1 MSKKILDA
9 FAFRGFDSSRILQRP
24 FFKAWR
30 EKYHV
35 DTDNT
40 DEKILAFATVYFS
53 DIQLTETKN
62 EMLADLLIQLE
73 KAYRLVQRH
82 ANAMDGR
89 LENYR
94 RRVMQSNSDDIVAVK
109 RKIERAENLSQ
120 KYILRISRA
129 IGDLKSTV
137 KKFWLASEQ
146 DLQSE
151 YRRRFGERLKQARE
165 KAGLS
170 RKDLGDATR
179 ITANGFGLYE
189 TGKRDVSIVTLI
201 RLARTLKVTSDWL
214 IGLE

>member
-1 MSKKILDA
+1 MSTKILDA

-120 KYILRISRA
+120 KYIIHISRA

-189 TGKRDVSIVTLI
+189 TGKRDISIVTLI